1 MIGKGSFNHE
11 ESSRSLQRFVSFRAV
26 LSRIVPAGTYGFAD
40 SQNSLPHF
48 VTSAILR
55 AVA

>member
-11 ESSRSLQRFVSFRAV
+11 ESSRSLQRFVSFHAV
-26 LSRIVPAGTYGFAD
+26 LSRVVPARTFGSAD

-48 VTSAILR
+48 VTFAILR
-55 AVA
+55 AVP